1 MFRLGSALECCDLTQ
16 YGIEHE
22 LLAQCFMPNIGG
34 IIAVSYVESQFE
46 FNLISPS
53 VLDYSVIDGTEPAES
68 MLTVNEYIAEDYWF
82 AVNGSSLPE
91 NLQGVRSRADE
102 ISENTECASCSPPS
116 VCPHVLLPSIRRPQ
130 PIKWI
135 LQTKPHQ

>member
-1 MFRLGSALECCDLTQ
+1 MLHIPPTAALFLRMPPAARRRNRALPRSVFGLHRNIRKFPALFRLGSALECCDLTQ

-68 MLTVNEYIAEDYWF
+68 MFTVNEYIAEDYWF
-82 AVNGSSLPE
+82 AVNGSSLPKIF
-91 NLQGVRSRADE
+91 RSA
-102 ISENTECASCSPPS
+102 
-116 VCPHVLLPSIRRPQ
+116 Q
-130 PIKWI
+130 PCG
-135 LQTKPHQ
+135 

>member
-1 MFRLGSALECCDLTQ
+1 
-16 YGIEHE
+16 
-22 LLAQCFMPNIGG
+22 MPNIGG

-91 NLQGVRSRADE
+91 NLQGVRSQKFCNE
-102 ISENTECASCSPPS
+102 
-116 VCPHVLLPSIRRPQ
+116 
-130 PIKWI
+130 
-135 LQTKPHQ
+135 